1 MDVYYGLGIIYF
13 LISILKNLSIRGVQR
28 KTQIQ
33 YPKDTLANV
42 KKLKQQEPSNK
53 PPFILSIILL
63 ISSFIFLAFA
73 GFSIWQWASG
83 RTPFGFDLT
92 ILLFSLL
99 FVIFPFY
106 VIADTLFI
114 EPKRFKLGR
123 SLVAKEANIV
133 VDLDI
138 DLVFDRCLNAL
149 AAINAN
155 VISLD
160 RPKNVLALIDKSRFR
175 ISLKPTKEHTT
186 KANMICDAQWLTV
199 KFDAGANRKYL
210 NKFLMAL

>member
-1 MDVYYGLGIIYF
+1 M
-13 LISILKNLSIRGVQR
+13 
-28 KTQIQ
+28 
-33 YPKDTLANV
+33 ANV

-53 PPFILSIILL
+53 PPFILSIIIL
-63 ISSFIFLAFA
+63 ISSFLFLAFA

-83 RTPFGFDLT
+83 RTPFRFDLT

-99 FVIFPFY
+99 FIIFPLY

-123 SLVAKEANIV
+123 SRVTKEANIV
-133 VDLDI
+133 FDLNI

-160 RPKNVLALIDKSRFR
+160 RPKNVLALIDKSRFK

-186 KANMICDAQWLTV
+186 KANIICDAQWLTV
-199 KFDAGANRKYL
+199 KVDAGANRKYL